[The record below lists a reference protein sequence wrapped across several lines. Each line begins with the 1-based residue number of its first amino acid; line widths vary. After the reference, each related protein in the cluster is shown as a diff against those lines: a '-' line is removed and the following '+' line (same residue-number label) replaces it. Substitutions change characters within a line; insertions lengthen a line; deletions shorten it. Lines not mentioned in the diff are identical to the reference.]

1 MALVRFGAAV
11 SEIRGS
17 INGATFFR
25 TRSGATV
32 RNRIKPVNPNTMN
45 QAQIRY
51 LFSYVAS
58 EFAKLNKQQKEEWTE
73 YARSL
78 AFWKNRL
85 GESYTPSARQ
95 VFQYCNMN
103 LILSSTGLAAVSP
116 GSIQYIWNFNKLIK
130 NPVIDL
136 TEKPE
141 PPQFQN
147 GDFSFVAT
155 QSAGVLTQLISNE
168 ASIAPPSAVDEPNFI
183 LEATRAYSPT
193 LSNRK
198 NKYRLIQA
206 FTAGGAIDALGSYN
220 NVLPQSGLTSDM
232 TIHLRLSTV
241 NKAGLRSD
249 PLEIEVKIG

>member
-1 MALVRFGAAV
+1 MALVRYGSVV

-17 INGATFFR
+17 INGAVFYR
-25 TRSGATV
+25 TRSGATI
-32 RNRIKPVNPNTMN
+32 RNRIKPVNPNTMP

-51 LFSYVAS
+51 LFAYVAS
-58 EFAKLNKQQKEEWTE
+58 EFSKLDKNQKEQWTE
-73 YARSL
+73 YAKSL

-103 LILSSTGLAAVSP
+103 LILSSTGLNVINP
-116 GSIQYIWNFNKLIK
+116 GSIQYIWNLNKLIK
-130 NPVIDL
+130 NPIMDL

-141 PPQFQN
+141 PPQFQG
-147 GDFSFVAT
+147 GDFSFNAT
-155 QSAGVLTQLISNE
+155 QTAGILTLFESNE

-193 LSNRK
+193 VSNRK

-206 FTAGGAIDALGSYN
+206 FTAGGQINPLISYN
-220 NVLPQSGLTSDM
+220 AVLPQAGLQSDM
-232 TIHLRLSTV
+232 TIYLRLSTV
-241 NKAGLRSD
+241 NKGGLRSD